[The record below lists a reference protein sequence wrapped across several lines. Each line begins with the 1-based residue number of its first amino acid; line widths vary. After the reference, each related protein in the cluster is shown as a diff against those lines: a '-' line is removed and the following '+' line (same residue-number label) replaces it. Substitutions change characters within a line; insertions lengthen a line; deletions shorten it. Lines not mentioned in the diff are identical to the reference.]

1 VSDTKPARG
10 GGTNEGRKQ
19 EHLDISLGYDVS
31 YKGISTGLKEY
42 AFLHQALPELNMEDL
57 DLSVNLFDKRLAAPL
72 VISPMVGG
80 IESAAGINRNL
91 AGAAQSLGL
100 AMGVGSQRCMIDDP
114 SLENTFKVREV
125 APGILLFANLGAVQ
139 MNYGYGIREC
149 QKAVESI
156 GADALVLHLNPLQ
169 EAFQPEGNTDF
180 SSLLRKIEIV
190 CRELPVPVIVK
201 EVGSGI
207 SDRVARLLQ
216 EVGVAGIDVA
226 GAGGTSWSRI
236 EGIRAGESA
245 VNLAADFDTWGIP
258 TADSIRMARQG
269 APGLPLIASGGI
281 RNGLDV
287 AKAIALG
294 ADAAGMALCLLRP
307 ATVSAEAVVTALQ
320 EVIEVLKIAMFCIG
334 AADISQLKNTP
345 FLVKKERG

>member
-1 VSDTKPARG
+1 
-10 GGTNEGRKQ
+10 
-19 EHLDISLGYDVS
+19 
-31 YKGISTGLKEY
+31 
-42 AFLHQALPELNMEDL
+42 
-57 DLSVNLFDKRLAAPL
+57 
-72 VISPMVGG
+72 
-80 IESAAGINRNL
+80 
-91 AGAAQSLGL
+91 
-100 AMGVGSQRCMIDDP
+100 
-114 SLENTFKVREV
+114 
-125 APGILLFANLGAVQ
+125 
-139 MNYGYGIREC
+139 
-149 QKAVESI
+149 
-156 GADALVLHLNPLQ
+156 LQ